1 MGRFC
6 TNCGHPVQVG
16 DLFCMNCGTKL
27 QAAPDAAAPS
37 GPTAEEKER
46 AEKELRQAQEILL
59 HPVLPDYRKAVA
71 HLQYAAKHGQAA
83 AAQKLAKLTQQYRK
97 IQEFCHQELDQIPA
111 GAGERLPVQSAET
124 GKGAAGAAAA
134 DGARKPIALKP
145 DANASAAP
153 AGKPAENHGGNSVL
167 KNVAAGAAGAV
178 VGSVLTNAIR
188 DGVGS
193 AGSHV
198 AEAATP
204 DLAGDLGD
212 EAALDDAAMDALLDD
227 LIVADALD
235 NGVVDGSIFEDP
247 VPEPM
252 GGASETD
259 LDMPEPAVPDADL
272 SADDSSSD
280 DGDGSISDFFS
291 DLFN

>member
-6 TNCGHPVQVG
+6 TNCGHPVQAG
-16 DLFCMNCGTKL
+16 DSFCMNCGTKL
-27 QAAPDAAAPS
+27 QAAP
-37 GPTAEEKER
+37 TATTPAGLTAGEKER
-46 AEKELRQAQEILL
+46 ADKELRQAQEILL

-83 AAQKLAKLTQQYRK
+83 AVQNLAKLAQQYRK
-97 IQEFCHQELDQIPA
+97 IQEFCQKELDQIPA
-111 GAGERLPVQSAET
+111 GAGERLSVQPVET
-124 GKGAAGAAAA
+124 GKGAAGTAAA

-145 DANASAAP
+145 DAGAPAAP
-153 AGKPAENHGGNSVL
+153 VGKPAENRGGNSIL

-188 DGVGS
+188 DG
-193 AGSHV
+193 AGTAGHHV

-204 DLAGDLGD
+204 DIAGDLGD

-227 LIVADALD
+227 LIIADALD
-235 NGVVDGSIFEDP
+235 NGVVDGSILEDP

-252 GGASETD
+252 GGGSETS
-259 LDMPEPAVPDADL
+259 LDAPEPAVPDTNSSEDN
-272 SADDSSSD
+272 SSSD
-280 DGDGSISDFFS
+280 DEDGSISDFFS